1 MNRLIFYLATAV
13 TTTQLYN
20 PFPKVPAD
28 STTISNILNLIFTIV
43 GAVAFLFVILGGFK
57 YVVSGGDPQSTAKAK
72 NTIIYAAV
80 GLIITLVASL
90 IVNFVF
96 GNL

>member
-1 MNRLIFYLATAV
+1 MAQIA
-13 TTTQLYN
+13 N
-20 PFPKVPAD
+20 PFPKVAGNSGTLD
-28 STTISNILNLIFTIV
+28 NILNLVFTIT
-43 GAVAFLFVILGGFK
+43 GAVAFLFIIIGGFK
-57 YVVSGGDPQSTAKAK
+57 YIVSSGDPQSTAKAK

-80 GLIITLVASL
+80 GLMVTLAASL

>member
-1 MNRLIFYLATAV
+1 
-13 TTTQLYN
+13 
-20 PFPKVPAD
+20 
-28 STTISNILNLIFTIV
+28 
-43 GAVAFLFVILGGFK
+43 VAFLFVILGGFK